1 MMRSALLIG
10 LLSIAMASTAVAEIV
25 VTDDTGHEVRLDGP
39 AQRIVSLAPHVT
51 ETLFEAGAGDRIV
64 ATVNHSDHPPAAADI
79 PRIGG
84 YDRVNVERIL
94 ELDPDLVIGW
104 ESGNAQGQLER
115 LRELG
120 LTLYVSEPRDL
131 TTIARSIERFGRL
144 AGTDDTASEAA
155 RAYRERLADLR
166 DRYADR
172 QRIEVFYQIW
182 NDPLMTI
189 NGEHLISD
197 VIRGCGGAN
206 AFADLA
212 NIAPRISTE
221 SVVTRDP
228 EVIIASGMGEERPEW
243 LDDWKQWSEV
253 RAVANG
259 DLYFI
264 PPQYLQ
270 RHTPRI
276 LIGMERMCEQLDQA
290 RG

>member
-1 MMRSALLIG
+1 MMLRTLLAGLVLAVTSPAAL
-10 LLSIAMASTAVAEIV
+10 AAIV
-25 VTDDTGHEVRLDGP
+25 VTDDAGREVRLDRP
-39 AQRIVSLAPHVT
+39 AGRIVSLAPHVT

-64 ATVNHSDHPPAAADI
+64 ATVNHSDYPPAAEDI

-84 YDRVNVERIL
+84 YDRVNIERIL
-94 ELDPDLVIGW
+94 DLDPDLVIGW

-115 LRELG
+115 LRALG

-131 TTIARSIERFGRL
+131 TTIAKSLERFGRL
-144 AGTDDTASEAA
+144 AGTADIAREAA
-155 RAYRERLADLR
+155 RAYRERLAGLR

-172 QRIEVFYQIW
+172 ERIEVFYQIW

-206 AFADLA
+206 AFDDLA

-228 EVIIASGMGEERPEW
+228 DVIIASGMGEERPEW
-243 LDDWKQWSEV
+243 LDDWEQWSEV

-270 RHTPRI
+270 RHTVRI
-276 LIGMERMCEQLDQA
+276 LTGMERMCEQLERA

>member
-1 MMRSALLIG
+1 MMLRTMLAG
-10 LLSIAMASTAVAEIV
+10 LLFVVMARVAIAGIV
-25 VTDDTGHEVRLDGP
+25 VTDDTGHEVHLDAP
-39 AQRIVSLAPHVT
+39 AERIVSLAPHVT
-51 ETLFEAGAGDRIV
+51 ETLFAAGAGDRIV
-64 ATVNHSDHPPAAADI
+64 ATVNYSDHPPAAKDI

-84 YDRVNVERIL
+84 YNRVNIERIL

-104 ESGNAQGQLER
+104 ESGNSQSQLRR

-131 TTIARSIERFGRL
+131 ATIARSVERFGRL
-144 AGTDDTASEAA
+144 AGTADIAREAA
-155 RAYRERLADLR
+155 RAYRERLAALR
-166 DRYADR
+166 ARYGKR
-172 QRIEVFYQIW
+172 ERIEVFYQIW

-206 AFADLA
+206 AFGDLA

-221 SVVTRDP
+221 SVVMRDP